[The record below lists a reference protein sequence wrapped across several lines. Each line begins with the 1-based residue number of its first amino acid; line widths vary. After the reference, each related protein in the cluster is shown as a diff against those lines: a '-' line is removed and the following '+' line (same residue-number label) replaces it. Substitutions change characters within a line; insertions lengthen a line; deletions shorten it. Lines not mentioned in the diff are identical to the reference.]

1 MDEIKTKKETDLDRE
16 HLKWRA
22 GAIDGSFAN
31 DKIEFTLS
39 GEIDSSGRDSS
50 DSPLPARTRFPS
62 TSRTMLPS
70 QIRAFVQNL
79 RIDSTLARLH
89 LFECSL
95 ELSTPGQTLRTAFD
109 RSPNLPGVI
118 LTIGSAFQGMI
129 SRRRFLELMSRPYS
143 LELFSRRPIERL
155 YGLVETEILICP
167 GQMPIVEAAMKC
179 LQRSPQCL
187 YEPVVVELSP
197 REYRLVDVQQL
208 LVAQSHIHEL
218 TTQLVKERTVELDR
232 ANAEITSLNQR
243 LQAENLRLSA
253 EIEVTRRLQKMLLPQ
268 PTELCQIPGLEIAG
282 FMEPAAE
289 VGGDYYDVL
298 THHNG
303 RVLIGIG
310 DVTGHGLESGVLMLM
325 VQTAVR
331 TLLEHDETDPAIFLD
346 VLNRTIYKNVRRM
359 NSDKNLSLAL
369 LEYDRGEVH
378 LSGQHEEIL
387 VVRANGRIE
396 RIDTLDLGFPLG
408 LEERIDEWIGRRSI
422 QLQSGDGVVL
432 YTDGITEAQNAT
444 GEFYGLE
451 RLCRKIERV
460 WNTSAQ
466 GIGQAAIEDW
476 RAHVGAQKVY
486 DDITLLV
493 LKQRV

>member
-1 MDEIKTKKETDLDRE
+1 MDEIKTKKETDIDRE

-22 GAIDGSFAN
+22 CAIDGPFAK

-39 GEIDSSGRDSS
+39 GEIDSSVTHSS
-50 DSPLPARTRFPS
+50 DSPLVARTRFPS

-79 RIDSTLARLH
+79 SIDSTLARLH
-89 LFECSL
+89 LFEYSL
-95 ELSTPGQTLRTAFD
+95 ELSTPGKILRKAFD
-109 RSPNLPGVI
+109 NSPTLPGVI
-118 LTIGSAFQGMI
+118 LTVGHAFQGMI

-143 LELFSRRPIERL
+143 LELFSGRPIERL

-179 LQRSPQCL
+179 LQRSPECL

-197 REYRLVDVQQL
+197 RVYRLVDVQQL

-243 LQAENLRLSA
+243 LRAENLRLSA

-408 LEERIDEWIGRRSI
+408 LEERIDEWIDLRTI

-432 YTDGITEAQNAT
+432 YTDGITEAQNAM

-451 RLCRKIERV
+451 RLCRQIERV

-466 GIGQAAIEDW
+466 GIGQAVVEDW
-476 RAHVGAQKVY
+476 RAHVGAQKIY